1 MQAKTVTVKLDKHC
15 YDIIIGP
22 DLIAQAALQIKR
34 SLKQKDSHQ
43 TRLAIIT
50 DTNVASL
57 HLETL
62 KKELTKNKIHI
73 VPIIVEAGEQSKS
86 FSTLQTV
93 IDQILAARLERG
105 NCVIAFGGGVIG
117 DLAGFTAS
125 IIRRGMNFI
134 QMPTTLLAQID
145 SSVGGKTGINSQYGK
160 NLIGTFYQP
169 QCVIADTSVL
179 DTLPPREFR
188 AGYAEMVKYGL
199 INQPDFFEWLEKN
212 GQEIFPNG
220 SMRTEAQT
228 EAIVRSC
235 QFKAAIVAR
244 DEYETGERALL
255 NLGHTFGHMLETAT
269 AYDSKRLIHGEAV
282 AIGMILA
289 HQFSAQLNLVA
300 PTLIHRIEA
309 HFKVVGLPTGLKD
322 IPGDLPDA
330 ETLMSLIA
338 QDKKVS
344 QNNLTFILTRGLGQS
359 FIAKNVPPD
368 AVLSFLEQK
377 LTEIR

>member
-1 MQAKTVTVKLDKHC
+1 MQAKTVTIKLDKHC

-22 DLIAQAALQIKR
+22 DLIAQAALQIKH
-34 SLKQKDSHQ
+34 SLKQKNFHQ
-43 TRLAIIT
+43 MRLAIVT

-57 HLETL
+57 HLDAL
-62 KKELTKNKIHI
+62 QAELTKNKIHTF
-73 VPIIVEAGEQSKS
+73 PIIVKAGEQSKS
-86 FSTLQTV
+86 FSTLQVV

-105 NCVIAFGGGVIG
+105 DCVIAFGGGVIG
-117 DLAGFTAS
+117 DLAGFAAS
-125 IIRRGMNFI
+125 MIRRGMNFI

-145 SSVGGKTGINSQYGK
+145 SSVGGKTGINSRHGK
-160 NLIGTFYQP
+160 NLIGAFYQP

-212 GQEIFPNG
+212 GQKIFSNG
-220 SMRTEAQT
+220 AIRI

-235 QFKAAIVAR
+235 QFKATIVAR

-300 PTLIHRIEA
+300 PTLINRIETHLKA
-309 HFKVVGLPTGLKD
+309 VGLPTQLKD
-322 IPGDLPDA
+322 IPGDLPNA
-330 ETLMSLIA
+330 ETLMALIA

-344 QNNLTFILTRGLGQS
+344 QNNLTFILSRGLGQS

-368 AVLSFLEQK
+368 LVLSFLEQK

>member
-1 MQAKTVTVKLDKHC
+1 MQTKTVTVKLDKHC

-22 DLIAQAALQIKR
+22 GLITQAASQIKHA
-34 SLKQKDSHQ
+34 LNKKDPHQ
-43 TRLAIIT
+43 TRLALVT

-57 HLETL
+57 YLEIL
-62 KKELTKNKIHI
+62 QAELTKNKIHT

-86 FSTLQTV
+86 FSTLQVV

-105 NCVIAFGGGVIG
+105 DCVIAFGGGVIG
-117 DLAGFTAS
+117 DLAGFAAS

-145 SSVGGKTGINSQYGK
+145 SSVGGKTGINNQYGK
-160 NLIGTFYQP
+160 NLIGAFYQP
-169 QCVIADTSVL
+169 QCVIADTCLL

-188 AGYAEMVKYGL
+188 AGYAEIVKYGL

-212 GQEIFPNG
+212 GQKIFSNG
-220 SMRTEAQT
+220 PMRT

-235 QFKAAIVAR
+235 QFKADIVAR

-269 AYDSKRLIHGEAV
+269 AYDSNRLIHGESV

-289 HQFSAQLNLVA
+289 HQFSAQLNLIS
-300 PTLIHRIEA
+300 PTLTQRIEA
-309 HFKVVGLPTGLKD
+309 HFKFIGLPTQLKD
-322 IPGDLPDA
+322 IPGPLPDA
-330 ETLMSLIA
+330 ETLMTLIA

-359 FIAKNVPPD
+359 FIAKNISPD

>member
-1 MQAKTVTVKLDKHC
+1 MNAKIVTVKLDKHS

-22 DLIAQAALQIKR
+22 DLIEQAALQLKH
-34 SLKQKDSHQ
+34 SLHKQDFHQ
-43 TRLAIIT
+43 IRLAIVT

-57 HLETL
+57 HLGPLQE
-62 KKELTKNKIHI
+62 KLTKNKIHT
-73 VPIIVEAGEQSKS
+73 VPIIIEAGEQSKS
-86 FSTLQTV
+86 LSTLQTV
-93 IDQILAARLERG
+93 IDKVLAARLERG
-105 NCVIAFGGGVIG
+105 DCVIAFGGGVVG
-117 DLAGFTAS
+117 DLAGFAAS

-160 NLIGTFYQP
+160 NLIGSFYQP
-169 QCVIADTSVL
+169 RCVIADTCVL
-179 DTLPPREFR
+179 DTLPAREFR

-212 GQEIFPNG
+212 GKDVFSNG
-220 SMRTEAQT
+220 PIRTQ
-228 EAIVRSC
+228 AIMRSC
-235 QFKAAIVAR
+235 QFKADIVAR

-289 HQFSAQLNLVA
+289 HQFSAQLNLID
-300 PTLIHRIEA
+300 PILTQRIKA
-309 HFKVVGLPTGLKD
+309 HFKSIGLPTKLQD
-322 IPGDLPDA
+322 IPGQLPDA
-330 ETLMSLIA
+330 ATLMSLIF

-344 QNNLTFILTRGLGQS
+344 QNNLIFILTRGLGQS
-359 FIAKNVPPD
+359 FIAKNVSPD
-368 AVLSFLEQK
+368 AVLSFLKQK
-377 LTEIR
+377 LAKIR

>member
-1 MQAKTVTVKLDKHC
+1 MQAQTVTIKLDKHC

-22 DLIAQAALQIKR
+22 GLIAQAALRIKH
-34 SLKQKDSHQ
+34 SLKQKDFHQ
-43 TRLAIIT
+43 TRLAIVT

-62 KKELTKNKIHI
+62 QAELTKNKIHT
-73 VPIIVEAGEQSKS
+73 VLIIVEAGEQSKS
-86 FSTLQTV
+86 FSTLQVV
-93 IDQILAARLERG
+93 IDKILSARLERG
-105 NCVIAFGGGVIG
+105 DCVIAFGGGVIG
-117 DLAGFTAS
+117 DLAGFAAS
-125 IIRRGMNFI
+125 MIRRGMNFI

-160 NLIGTFYQP
+160 NLIGAFYQP

-179 DTLPPREFR
+179 DTLPLREFR

-212 GQEIFPNG
+212 GQEIFSNG
-220 SMRTEAQT
+220 AIRIEAV
-228 EAIVRSC
+228 VRSC

-244 DEYETGERALL
+244 DEYEKGERALL

-289 HQFSAQLNLVA
+289 HQFSAQLNLID
-300 PTLIHRIEA
+300 PTLPHRIETHLKA
-309 HFKVVGLPTGLKD
+309 VGLPTQLKD
-322 IPGDLPDA
+322 IPGDLPDIEA
-330 ETLMSLIA
+330 LMTFIA

-359 FIAKNVPPD
+359 FIAKNVQQD
-368 AVLSFLEQK
+368 AVLSFLKQK
-377 LTEIR
+377 LIEIR

>member
-15 YDIIIGP
+15 YNIIIGS
-22 DLIAQAALQIKR
+22 DLIAQAASHIKC
-34 SLKQKDSHQ
+34 SLNQKSFQ
-43 TRLAIIT
+43 TRLAVVT

-57 HLETL
+57 HLATL
-62 KKELTKNKIHI
+62 QEELTKNEIHAFPI
-73 VPIIVEAGEQSKS
+73 VVEAGEQSKS
-86 FSTLQTV
+86 FSTLQKV
-93 IDQILAARLERG
+93 IDRILSARLERG
-105 NCVIAFGGGVIG
+105 DCVVAFGGGVIG
-117 DLAGFTAS
+117 DLGGFAAS

-134 QMPTTLLAQID
+134 QIPTTLLAQID

-160 NLIGTFYQP
+160 NLIGAFYQP
-169 QCVIADTSVL
+169 QCVIADTCLL

-188 AGYAEMVKYGL
+188 AGYAEIVKYGL

-212 GQEIFPNG
+212 GQKIFSNG
-220 SMRTEAQT
+220 STRT

-235 QFKAAIVAR
+235 QFKANIVAR

-269 AYDSKRLIHGEAV
+269 SYDSNRLIHGEAI

-289 HQFSAQLNLVA
+289 HQFSAQINLIS
-300 PTLIHRIEA
+300 PTLTQRIEA
-309 HFKVVGLPTGLKD
+309 HLKAIGLPTQLKD
-322 IPGDLPDA
+322 IPGKLPNA
-330 ETLMSLIA
+330 EMLMTLIA

-359 FIAKNVPPD
+359 FIAKNVSPD
-368 AVLSFLEQK
+368 AVFAFLEQK
-377 LTEIR
+377 LAEIS

>member
-1 MQAKTVTVKLDKHC
+1 MQAKTVTIKLDKHC

-22 DLIAQAALQIKR
+22 DLIAQAALQIKH
-34 SLKQKDSHQ
+34 SLQAKDFHQ
-43 TRLAIIT
+43 TRLAIVT
-50 DTNVASL
+50 DTNVAPL
-57 HLETL
+57 HLDPL
-62 KKELTKNKIHI
+62 QAELIKNKIHT
-73 VPIIVEAGEQSKS
+73 VPIIVKAGEQSKS

-105 NCVIAFGGGVIG
+105 DCVIAFGGGVIG
-117 DLAGFTAS
+117 DLAGFAAS
-125 IIRRGMNFI
+125 MIRRGMNFI
-134 QMPTTLLAQID
+134 QIPTTLLAQID
-145 SSVGGKTGINSQYGK
+145 SSVGGKTGINSRYGK
-160 NLIGTFYQP
+160 NLIGAFYQP

-212 GQEIFPNG
+212 GQEIFSNG
-220 SMRTEAQT
+220 AIRTQ
-228 EAIVRSC
+228 AIVRSC

-269 AYDSKRLIHGEAV
+269 TYDSKRLIHGEAV

-289 HQFSAQLNLVA
+289 HQFSAQLNLCD
-300 PTLIHRIEA
+300 PTLTHRIEA
-309 HFKVVGLPTGLKD
+309 HLKAVGLPTRLKD

-330 ETLMSLIA
+330 ETLMTLIA

>member
-1 MQAKTVTVKLDKHC
+1 MQTKTVTVKLDKHC

-22 DLIAQAALQIKR
+22 GLITQATSQIKHA
-34 SLKQKDSHQ
+34 LNKKDPHQ
-43 TRLAIIT
+43 TRLALVT

-57 HLETL
+57 HLEIL
-62 KKELTKNKIHI
+62 QAELTKNKIHT

-86 FSTLQTV
+86 FSTLQVV

-105 NCVIAFGGGVIG
+105 DCVIAFGGGVIG
-117 DLAGFTAS
+117 DLAGFAAS

-160 NLIGTFYQP
+160 NLIGAFYQP
-169 QCVIADTSVL
+169 QCVIADTCLL

-188 AGYAEMVKYGL
+188 AGYAEIVKYGL

-212 GQEIFPNG
+212 GQKIFSNG
-220 SMRTEAQT
+220 PIRT

-235 QFKAAIVAR
+235 QFKADIVAR

-269 AYDSKRLIHGEAV
+269 AYDSNRLIHGESV

-289 HQFSAQLNLVA
+289 HQFSAQLNLIS
-300 PTLIHRIEA
+300 PTLTQRIEA
-309 HFKVVGLPTGLKD
+309 HFKFIGLPTQLKD
-322 IPGDLPDA
+322 IPGCLPDA
-330 ETLMSLIA
+330 ETLMTLIA

-359 FIAKNVPPD
+359 FIAKNVSPD

>member
-1 MQAKTVTVKLDKHC
+1 MQAKTVTIKLDKHC

-22 DLIAQAALQIKR
+22 GLITQASLQIKHA
-34 SLKQKDSHQ
+34 LQQKDFHQ
-43 TRLAIIT
+43 TRLAVVT
-50 DTNVASL
+50 DTNVASF
-57 HLETL
+57 HLDTL
-62 KKELTKNKIHI
+62 QTEFKKNKIHT
-73 VPIIVEAGEQSKS
+73 VPIILEAGEQSKS
-86 FSTLQTV
+86 FSTLQVV

-105 NCVIAFGGGVIG
+105 DCVIAFGGGVIG
-117 DLAGFTAS
+117 DLAGFAAS

-145 SSVGGKTGINSQYGK
+145 SSVGGKTGINSRYGK
-160 NLIGTFYQP
+160 NLIGAFYQP
-169 QCVIADTSVL
+169 QCVIADTCIL
-179 DTLPPREFR
+179 DTLPLREFR
-188 AGYAEMVKYGL
+188 AGYAEIVKYGL

-212 GQEIFPNG
+212 GEEIFSNG
-220 SMRTEAQT
+220 SIRT

-244 DEYETGERALL
+244 DEYEKGERALL

-282 AIGMILA
+282 AIGMVLA
-289 HQFSAQLNLVA
+289 HQFSAQLNLIDS
-300 PTLIHRIEA
+300 TLIHRIEA
-309 HFKVVGLPTGLKD
+309 HLKAIGLPTQLKD
-322 IPGDLPDA
+322 IPGCLPNA
-330 ETLMSLIA
+330 ETLMNLIA

>member
-22 DLIAQAALQIKR
+22 GLIAQAASQIKH
-34 SLKQKDSHQ
+34 SLNQKDLHQ
-43 TRLAIIT
+43 TRVALIT
-50 DTNVASL
+50 DTNVASF
-57 HLETL
+57 HLEIL
-62 KKELTKNKIHI
+62 QAQLTKNKIHT

-86 FSTLQTV
+86 FSTLQIV
-93 IDQILAARLERG
+93 IDKILSARLERG
-105 NCVIAFGGGVIG
+105 DCVLAFGGGVIG
-117 DLAGFTAS
+117 DLGGFAAS
-125 IIRRGMNFI
+125 IIRRGMKFI

-160 NLIGTFYQP
+160 NLIGAFHQP
-169 QCVIADTSVL
+169 QCVIADTSLL
-179 DTLPPREFR
+179 DTLTLREFR

-212 GQEIFPNG
+212 GQKVFSNG
-220 SMRTEAQT
+220 PIRT

-235 QFKAAIVAR
+235 QFKADIVAR

-269 AYDSKRLIHGEAV
+269 AYDPNRLIHGEAV

-289 HQFSAQLNLVA
+289 HQFSTQLNLTS
-300 PTLIHRIEA
+300 PTLTQRVEA
-309 HFKVVGLPTGLKD
+309 HLKAVGLPTQLKD
-322 IPGDLPDA
+322 IPGKLPDA
-330 ETLMSLIA
+330 EALMTLIT

-359 FIAKNVPPD
+359 FIAKNVPSD
-368 AVLSFLEQK
+368 IVLTFLKQK
-377 LTEIR
+377 LAKIR

>member
-1 MQAKTVTVKLDKHC
+1 MQTKTITVKLDKHC

-22 DLIAQAALQIKR
+22 GLITQAASQIKH
-34 SLKQKDSHQ
+34 SLNQKDFHQ
-43 TRLAIIT
+43 TRLAIVT

-57 HLETL
+57 HLDTL
-62 KKELTKNKIHI
+62 QAELTKNKIHT
-73 VPIIVEAGEQSKS
+73 VPIVVEAGEQSKS

-93 IDQILAARLERG
+93 IDKILAARLERG
-105 NCVIAFGGGVIG
+105 DCVIAFGGGVIG
-117 DLAGFTAS
+117 DLGGFAAS

-134 QMPTTLLAQID
+134 QVPTTLLAQID

-160 NLIGTFYQP
+160 NLIGAFYQP
-169 QCVIADTSVL
+169 QCVISDTCLL

-212 GQEIFPNG
+212 GQKIFSNG
-220 SMRTEAQT
+220 PIRT

-235 QFKAAIVAR
+235 QFKANIVTR
-244 DEYETGERALL
+244 DEHETGERALL

-269 AYDSKRLIHGEAV
+269 TYDSNRLIHGEAV

-289 HQFSAQLNLVA
+289 HQFSAHLNLIP
-300 PTLIHRIEA
+300 PTLIQRIEA
-309 HFKVVGLPTGLKD
+309 HLKAIGLPTQLKD
-322 IPGDLPDA
+322 IPGKLPDA
-330 ETLMSLIA
+330 ETLMTLIA

-344 QNNLTFILTRGLGQS
+344 QNNLTFILTHGLGQS
-359 FIAKNVPPD
+359 FIAKNVSPD
-368 AVLSFLEQK
+368 AVLTFLEQK
-377 LTEIR
+377 LAEIR

>member
-1 MQAKTVTVKLDKHC
+1 MQAQTVTVKLDKHC

-22 DLIAQAALQIKR
+22 DLITRAASQIKR
-34 SLKQKDSHQ
+34 SLNKQNLDQ

-50 DTNVASL
+50 DTNVSSL
-57 HLETL
+57 HLE
-62 KKELTKNKIHI
+62 KFQAELTKNKIHV
-73 VPIIVEAGEQSKS
+73 VPIVVAAGEQSKS

-93 IDQILAARLERG
+93 IDKILAARLERG
-105 NCVIAFGGGVIG
+105 DCIIAFGGGVIG
-117 DLAGFTAS
+117 DLGGFAAS

-134 QMPTTLLAQID
+134 QVPTTLLAQID

-169 QCVIADTSVL
+169 QCVIADTCIL
-179 DTLPPREFR
+179 DTLPLREFR
-188 AGYAEMVKYGL
+188 AGYAEIVKYGL

-212 GQEIFPNG
+212 GKKIFSNG
-220 SMRTEAQT
+220 TIRT

-235 QFKAAIVAR
+235 QFKADIVAR

-269 AYDSKRLIHGEAV
+269 AYDSSRLIHGEAV

-289 HQFSAQLNLVA
+289 HQFSAQLNLID
-300 PTLIHRIEA
+300 PTLTQRIEA
-309 HFKVVGLPTGLKD
+309 HLKTIGLPTQLKD
-322 IPGDLPDA
+322 IPSQLPNA
-330 ETLMSLIA
+330 ETLMTFIA

-344 QNNLTFILTRGLGQS
+344 QDSLTFILTRGLGQS
-359 FIAKNVPPD
+359 FIAKNVSAD
-368 AVLSFLEQK
+368 AIFNFLKQK
-377 LTEIR
+377 LAKIG

>member
-1 MQAKTVTVKLDKHC
+1 MQARTVTIKLDKHC
-15 YDIIIGP
+15 YDILIGP
-22 DLIAQAALQIKR
+22 DLIAQAALQIKNA
-34 SLKQKDSHQ
+34 LQKKDFHQ
-43 TRLAIIT
+43 TRLAIVT

-57 HLETL
+57 HLDTL
-62 KKELTKNKIHI
+62 QKELTKNKIHT

-105 NCVIAFGGGVIG
+105 DCVIAFGGGVIG
-117 DLAGFTAS
+117 DLAGFAAS
-125 IIRRGMNFI
+125 MIRRGMNFI

-145 SSVGGKTGINSQYGK
+145 SSVGGKTGINSRYGK
-160 NLIGTFYQP
+160 NLIGAFYQP

-199 INQPDFFEWLEKN
+199 INQPDFFAWLEKN
-212 GQEIFPNG
+212 GQEIFSNG
-220 SMRTEAQT
+220 PMRI

-235 QFKAAIVAR
+235 QFKATIVAR

-289 HQFSAQLNLVA
+289 HQFSAQLNLSD
-300 PTLIHRIEA
+300 PTLSHRIEA
-309 HFKVVGLPTGLKD
+309 HLKTIGLPTGLKD
-322 IPGDLPDA
+322 IPGELPDA
-330 ETLMSLIA
+330 ETLMTLIA

>member
-1 MQAKTVTVKLDKHC
+1 MQAKTVTIKLDKHC

-22 DLIAQAALQIKR
+22 DLIAQAALQIKH
-34 SLKQKDSHQ
+34 SLKQKNFHQ
-43 TRLAIIT
+43 MRLAIVT

-57 HLETL
+57 HLDAL
-62 KKELTKNKIHI
+62 QAELTKNKIHT

-86 FSTLQTV
+86 FSTLQIVT
-93 IDQILAARLERG
+93 DKILSARLERG
-105 NCVIAFGGGVIG
+105 DCVIAFGGGVIG
-117 DLAGFTAS
+117 DLAGFSAS
-125 IIRRGMNFI
+125 MIRRGMNFI

-145 SSVGGKTGINSQYGK
+145 SSVGGKTGINSRHGK
-160 NLIGTFYQP
+160 NLIGAFYQP

-179 DTLPPREFR
+179 DTLPLREFR

-212 GQEIFPNG
+212 GQEIFSNG
-220 SMRTEAQT
+220 SIRI

-235 QFKAAIVAR
+235 QFKAATVAR

-269 AYDSKRLIHGEAV
+269 TYDSKRLIHGEAV

-300 PTLIHRIEA
+300 PTLPHRIET
-309 HFKVVGLPTGLKD
+309 HFKAVGLPTQLKD
-322 IPGDLPDA
+322 IPGDLPNA
-330 ETLMSLIA
+330 ETLMTLIA

-359 FIAKNVPPD
+359 FIAKNVPPNL
-368 AVLSFLEQK
+368 VLSFLEQK

>member
-1 MQAKTVTVKLDKHC
+1 MQAKTVTVKLDKYC

-22 DLIAQAALQIKR
+22 GLIAQAALQIKH
-34 SLKQKDSHQ
+34 SLNQKDLHQ
-43 TRLAIIT
+43 TRVALIT

-57 HLETL
+57 HLDIL
-62 KKELTKNKIHI
+62 QAQLTKNKIHT

-86 FSTLQTV
+86 FSTLQIV
-93 IDQILAARLERG
+93 IDKILSARLERG
-105 NCVIAFGGGVIG
+105 DCVLAFGGGVIG
-117 DLAGFTAS
+117 DLGGFAAS
-125 IIRRGMNFI
+125 IIRRGMKFI

-160 NLIGTFYQP
+160 NLIGAFHQP
-169 QCVIADTSVL
+169 QCVIADTSLL
-179 DTLPPREFR
+179 DTLTLREFR

-212 GQEIFPNG
+212 GQKVFSNG
-220 SMRTEAQT
+220 PIRT

-235 QFKAAIVAR
+235 QFKADIVAR

-269 AYDSKRLIHGEAV
+269 AYDPNRLIHGEAV

-289 HQFSAQLNLVA
+289 HQFSTQLNLTS
-300 PTLIHRIEA
+300 PTLTQRVEA
-309 HFKVVGLPTGLKD
+309 HLKAMGLPTQLKD
-322 IPGDLPDA
+322 IPGKLPDA
-330 ETLMSLIA
+330 EALMTLIT

-359 FIAKNVPPD
+359 FIAKNVPSD
-368 AVLSFLEQK
+368 IVLTFLKQK
-377 LTEIR
+377 LAKIR

>member
-1 MQAKTVTVKLDKHC
+1 MQTKTVTIKLDKHC

-22 DLIAQAALQIKR
+22 DLIAQAALQIKY
-34 SLKQKDSHQ
+34 SLKQKNFHQ
-43 TRLAIIT
+43 MRLAIVT

-57 HLETL
+57 HLDAL
-62 KKELTKNKIHI
+62 QAELTKNKIHT

-86 FSTLQTV
+86 FSTLQVVT
-93 IDQILAARLERG
+93 DKILSARLERG
-105 NCVIAFGGGVIG
+105 DCVIAFGGGVIG
-117 DLAGFTAS
+117 DLTGFAAS
-125 IIRRGMNFI
+125 MIRRGMSFI

-145 SSVGGKTGINSQYGK
+145 SSVGGKTGINSLHGK
-160 NLIGTFYQP
+160 NLIGAFYQP

-179 DTLPPREFR
+179 DTLPLREFR

-212 GQEIFPNG
+212 GQEIFSNG
-220 SMRTEAQT
+220 SIRI
-228 EAIVRSC
+228 EAIIRSC
-235 QFKAAIVAR
+235 EFKAAIVAR

-300 PTLIHRIEA
+300 PTLPHRIETHLKA
-309 HFKVVGLPTGLKD
+309 VGLPTQLKD
-322 IPGDLPDA
+322 IPGDLPNA
-330 ETLMSLIA
+330 EILMTLIA

-368 AVLSFLEQK
+368 SVLSFLEQK

>member
-1 MQAKTVTVKLDKHC
+1 MQTKTVTVKLNKHC

-22 DLIAQAALQIKR
+22 NLITQAALQIKH
-34 SLKQKDSHQ
+34 SLHQKEYHEM
-43 TRLAIIT
+43 RLAIVT

-57 HLETL
+57 HLDRLQTEF
-62 KKELTKNKIHI
+62 EKNKIHT

-86 FSTLQTV
+86 FPILQTV
-93 IDQILAARLERG
+93 IDKILSARLERG

-117 DLAGFTAS
+117 DLGGFAAS
-125 IIRRGMNFI
+125 VIRRGMNFI

-145 SSVGGKTGINSQYGK
+145 SSVGGKTGINSKYGK

-169 QCVIADTSVL
+169 RCVIADTGIL

-212 GQEIFPNG
+212 GQKIFSNG
-220 SMRTEAQT
+220 STRT

-235 QFKAAIVAR
+235 QFKAGIVAR

-269 AYDSKRLIHGEAV
+269 TYDSNRLIHGEAV
-282 AIGMILA
+282 AIGIILA
-289 HQFSAQLNLVA
+289 HQFSAQLNLTDPA
-300 PTLIHRIEA
+300 LTHRIEA
-309 HFKVVGLPTGLKD
+309 HFKAVGLPTQLKD
-322 IPGDLPDA
+322 IPGQLPNA
-330 ETLMSLIA
+330 EMLMAFIA

-359 FIAKNVPPD
+359 FIAKNVSPD
-368 AVLSFLEQK
+368 AVLIFLEQK
-377 LTEIR
+377 LAEIR

>member
-1 MQAKTVTVKLDKHC
+1 MQTKTVTVKLDKHC

-22 DLIAQAALQIKR
+22 NLIAQAALQIKR
-34 SLKQKDSHQ
+34 SLHHTDSHK
-43 TRLAIIT
+43 TRLAIVT

-62 KKELTKNKIHI
+62 QKELTKNKIHT
-73 VPIIVEAGEQSKS
+73 VPIVVEAGEQSKS

-93 IDQILAARLERG
+93 IEKILAARLERG
-105 NCVIAFGGGVIG
+105 DCVIAFGGGVIG
-117 DLAGFTAS
+117 DLAGFAAS

-169 QCVIADTSVL
+169 QCVIADTCVL
-179 DTLPPREFR
+179 DTLSPRHFR

-199 INQPDFFEWLEKN
+199 IDQPNFFAWLEKN
-212 GQEIFPNG
+212 GQSIFSN
-220 SMRTEAQT
+220 SSIRT

-235 QFKAAIVAR
+235 QFKADIVAR

-269 AYDSKRLIHGEAV
+269 TYDSNRLIHGEAV

-289 HQFSAQLNLVA
+289 HQFSAQLNLTDS
-300 PTLIHRIEA
+300 TLTQRIEA
-309 HFKVVGLPTGLKD
+309 HFKAVGLPTQLKD
-322 IPGDLPDA
+322 IAGTLPDA
-330 ETLMSLIA
+330 QTLMTFIA

-359 FIAKNVPPD
+359 FIAKNVPPN
-368 AVLSFLEQK
+368 AVLTFLEQK
-377 LTEIR
+377 LREIR

>member
-1 MQAKTVTVKLDKHC
+1 MKVKTVTVKLNTHC

-22 DLIAQAALQIKR
+22 NLIAQAALQINH
-34 SLKQKDSHQ
+34 SFKQKDFHQ
-43 TRLAIIT
+43 TRLAIVT

-57 HLETL
+57 HLDSL
-62 KKELTKNKIHI
+62 QAELTKNKIHT

-86 FSTLQTV
+86 FSTLQVV
-93 IDQILAARLERG
+93 IDKILATHLERG
-105 NCVIAFGGGVIG
+105 DCVIAFGGGVIG
-117 DLAGFTAS
+117 DLAGFAAS
-125 IIRRGMNFI
+125 MIRRGMNFI

-145 SSVGGKTGINSQYGK
+145 SSVGGKTGINSRYGK
-160 NLIGTFYQP
+160 NLIGAFYQP
-169 QCVIADTSVL
+169 QCVIADTCVL
-179 DTLPPREFR
+179 DTLPLREFR

-212 GQEIFPNG
+212 GQEIFSNG
-220 SMRTEAQT
+220 PLRT

-235 QFKAAIVAR
+235 QFKAAIIAH

-282 AIGMILA
+282 AIGIVLA
-289 HQFSAQLNLVA
+289 HQFSAQLNLIDS
-300 PTLIHRIEA
+300 TLINRIEVHLKA
-309 HFKVVGLPTGLKD
+309 IGLPTRLKD
-322 IPGDLPDA
+322 IPGGLPNA
-330 ETLMSLIA
+330 EALMTLIA

-359 FIAKNVPPD
+359 FIAKNVPSD

>member
-1 MQAKTVTVKLDKHC
+1 MKAKTVTIKLDKHC
-15 YDIIIGP
+15 YNIIIGP
-22 DLIAQAALQIKR
+22 GLITQASLQIKHA
-34 SLKQKDSHQ
+34 LQQKNFHQ
-43 TRLAIIT
+43 TRLAIVT

-57 HLETL
+57 HLDTL
-62 KKELTKNKIHI
+62 QTEFKKNKIHT

-86 FSTLQTV
+86 FSTLQVV

-105 NCVIAFGGGVIG
+105 DCVIAFGGGVIG
-117 DLAGFTAS
+117 DLAGFAAS
-125 IIRRGMNFI
+125 MIRRGMNFI

-145 SSVGGKTGINSQYGK
+145 SSVGGKTGINSRYGK
-160 NLIGTFYQP
+160 NLIGAFYQP
-169 QCVIADTSVL
+169 QCVIADTCIL
-179 DTLPPREFR
+179 DTLPLREFR
-188 AGYAEMVKYGL
+188 AGYAEIVKYGL

-212 GQEIFPNG
+212 GQEIFSNG
-220 SMRTEAQT
+220 SIRT

-235 QFKAAIVAR
+235 QFKATIVAR
-244 DEYETGERALL
+244 DEYEKGERALL

-282 AIGMILA
+282 AIGMVLA
-289 HQFSAQLNLVA
+289 HQFSAQLNLIDS
-300 PTLIHRIEA
+300 TLIHRIEA
-309 HFKVVGLPTGLKD
+309 HLKTIGLPTQLTD
-322 IPGDLPDA
+322 IPGGLPDA
-330 ETLMSLIA
+330 ETLMTLIA

>member
-1 MQAKTVTVKLDKHC
+1 MQAKTVTVKLNKHC

-22 DLIAQAALQIKR
+22 NLLAQAALQIKR
-34 SLKQKDSHQ
+34 SLQQKDLRQ
-43 TRLAIIT
+43 MRLGIIT
-50 DTNVASL
+50 DSNVASL

-62 KKELTKNKIHI
+62 QKELIKNKIHT
-73 VPIIVEAGEQSKS
+73 VPIVVEAGEQSKS
-86 FSTLQTV
+86 FSTLQIV
-93 IDQILAARLERG
+93 IDKILSARLERG
-105 NCVIAFGGGVIG
+105 DWIIAFGGGVIG
-117 DLAGFTAS
+117 DLGGFSAS

-145 SSVGGKTGINSQYGK
+145 SSVGGKTGINSRYGK

-179 DTLPPREFR
+179 DTLPLREFR

-199 INQPDFFEWLEKN
+199 INQPDFFAWLEKN
-212 GQEIFPNG
+212 VQEIFSNSP
-220 SMRTEAQT
+220 MRT

-235 QFKAAIVAR
+235 QFKADIVAR
-244 DEYETGERALL
+244 DECETGERALL

-269 AYDSKRLIHGEAV
+269 AYDSNRLIHGEAV

-289 HQFSAQLNLVA
+289 HQFSAQLNLIDSA
-300 PTLIHRIEA
+300 LIDRIET
-309 HFKVVGLPTGLKD
+309 HFKAIGLPTQLKD
-322 IPGDLPDA
+322 IPGTLPDA
-330 ETLMSLIA
+330 ETLMNFIA

-359 FIAKNVPPD
+359 FIAKNVSPN

-377 LTEIR
+377 LAKIR

>member
-1 MQAKTVTVKLDKHC
+1 MQTKTVTVKLDKHS

-22 DLIAQAALQIKR
+22 DLIAQAALQIKH
-34 SLKQKDSHQ
+34 SLHQTDSHQ
-43 TRLAIIT
+43 TRLAIVT

-57 HLETL
+57 YLETL
-62 KKELTKNKIHI
+62 QTELTKNKIHT
-73 VPIIVEAGEQSKS
+73 VPIVVEAGEQSKS
-86 FSTLQTV
+86 FSTLQSV
-93 IDQILAARLERG
+93 IDKILAARLERG
-105 NCVIAFGGGVIG
+105 DCVIAFGGGVIG
-117 DLAGFTAS
+117 DLAGFAAS

-169 QCVIADTSVL
+169 RCVIADTCIL
-179 DTLPPREFR
+179 DTLPRRQFR

-199 INQPDFFEWLEKN
+199 INQPDFFDWLEKN
-212 GQEIFPNG
+212 GQKVFSNG
-220 SMRTEAQT
+220 PIRT

-235 QFKAAIVAR
+235 QFKADIVAR

-269 AYDSKRLIHGEAV
+269 AYDSNRLIHGEAV

-289 HQFSAQLNLVA
+289 HQFSAQLNLID
-300 PTLIHRIEA
+300 PLLTQRIES
-309 HFKVVGLPTGLKD
+309 HFKAVGLPTQLKD
-322 IPGDLPDA
+322 IVGTLPNA
-330 ETLMSLIA
+330 ETLMTFIA

-359 FIAKNVPPD
+359 FIAKNVSSN
-368 AVLSFLEQK
+368 AVLTFLEQK

>member
-1 MQAKTVTVKLDKHC
+1 MQTKTVTIKLDKHC

-22 DLIAQAALQIKR
+22 DLIAQAALQIKY
-34 SLKQKDSHQ
+34 SLKQKNFHQ
-43 TRLAIIT
+43 MRLAIVT

-57 HLETL
+57 HLDAL
-62 KKELTKNKIHI
+62 QAELTKNKIHT

-86 FSTLQTV
+86 FSTLQVVTNK
-93 IDQILAARLERG
+93 ILSARLERG
-105 NCVIAFGGGVIG
+105 DCVIAFGGGVIG
-117 DLAGFTAS
+117 DLTGFAAS
-125 IIRRGMNFI
+125 MIRRGMSFI

-145 SSVGGKTGINSQYGK
+145 SSVGGKTGINSLHGK
-160 NLIGTFYQP
+160 NLIGAFYQP

-179 DTLPPREFR
+179 DTLPLREFR

-212 GQEIFPNG
+212 GQEIFSNG
-220 SMRTEAQT
+220 SIRI
-228 EAIVRSC
+228 EAIIRSC
-235 QFKAAIVAR
+235 EFKAAIVAR

-300 PTLIHRIEA
+300 PTLPHRIETHLKA
-309 HFKVVGLPTGLKD
+309 VGLPTQLKD
-322 IPGDLPDA
+322 IPGDLPNA
-330 ETLMSLIA
+330 ETLMTLIA

-368 AVLSFLEQK
+368 SVLSFLEQK

>member
-1 MQAKTVTVKLDKHC
+1 MRTKTVTVKVDKHC

-22 DLIAQAALQIKR
+22 SLVAKAALQIKH
-34 SLKQKDSHQ
+34 SLHRKSFHQ
-43 TRLAIIT
+43 TRLAIVT
-50 DTNVASL
+50 DTNVASI
-57 HLETL
+57 HLEIL
-62 KKELTKNKIHI
+62 QKELTKNKIHT

-93 IDQILAARLERG
+93 IDKILAARLERG
-105 NCVIAFGGGVIG
+105 DCVIAFGGGVIG
-117 DLAGFTAS
+117 DLGGFAAS

-169 QCVIADTSVL
+169 QCVITDTDLL
-179 DTLPPREFR
+179 DTLPAREFR

-212 GQEIFPNG
+212 GQKVFSNG
-220 SMRTEAQT
+220 PTRIQ
-228 EAIVRSC
+228 AIVRSC
-235 QFKAAIVAR
+235 QFKADIVAR

-269 AYDSKRLIHGEAV
+269 AYDPNRLIHGEAV

-289 HQFSAQLNLVA
+289 HQFSAQLNLIS
-300 PTLIHRIEA
+300 PTLIQRIKT
-309 HFKVVGLPTGLKD
+309 HFKAMRLPTQLKD
-322 IPGDLPDA
+322 IPGKLPNA
-330 ETLMSLIA
+330 ETLMTFIA

-344 QNNLTFILTRGLGQS
+344 QNDLTFILIRGLGQS
-359 FIAKNVPPD
+359 FIAKNVPRE
-368 AVLSFLEQK
+368 AVLTFLEQK
-377 LTEIR
+377 LAEIG